1 MTTAKTISSVNVA
14 LGLDYS
20 KFKGGVAQS
29 KSEFY
34 TLQKILQESTPD
46 IDRYNYALTLLA
58 KAEKEH
64 VMTAQQAER
73 AFESLQKTYKRGAY
87 AVTELTL
94 AHEQYI
100 ADLKRATAIADRHD
114 NERRMANYR
123 AEMEEVQRLVR
134 IGKLTERAAQSH
146 LDAYKRTLP
155 GYTDWAA
162 KRDKIIAS
170 RQADSTMHAE
180 AVATERLNRK
190 RQAMLMVREAELSLL
205 TSGQQH
211 LRNLAEITL
220 AAERAGTSQERLAA
234 IIGGLQDAY
243 DKPGREMQ
251 AAQQQAQ
258 QQAHA
263 EAVLTQRL
271 DRKRQALTTLR
282 DAELSLLTPGQ
293 RHLRNLAEI
302 TLAAERAG
310 TSQARLAAIIRGL
323 QDAYDKPGR
332 EMQAAQQQA
341 QQQAHAEAVLTQ
353 RLDRKRQALTTLRD
367 AELSLLT
374 PGQRHLRN
382 LAEITIAAER
392 AGTSQARLAAIL
404 NGLNAQYAAST
415 GNRIQQLDKE
425 VMTLHEVHSARIKEL
440 DDLRAAGLSSQ
451 TYWRQVGR
459 MNLELAKQ
467 AGIIGGGKGVASG
480 GIGQSL
486 TSALGM
492 LGLKYYA
499 VSQAMSIASA
509 GIRTALDFD
518 RQVVAFA
525 SITGSIDE
533 SNAMMQKFLD
543 LSARAPLS
551 ITAMQGMARTMLSF
565 GSSARDATQGVEM
578 IAKITGGDEMRSQ
591 NMALA
596 FAQIRGQGK
605 LMGQELRQMIDAG
618 FNPLEQ
624 ISKATGKSMG
634 ELREIMEKG
643 GISFGMVRQAMT
655 EVTSGGGRF
664 ANLLNDISGTM
675 SGKMQAATAD
685 LNKTFIELT
694 DGMQYD
700 FANAVDLVSGTIKA
714 VVIPVFYTLKNW
726 LVGIPALIY
735 EVGDAVADSIPG
747 VIKWAQEW
755 GSYFYSFIKPHID
768 YINELKHAQSLLNA
782 PTKSPEETAAEK
794 AKNEYDALNTAIEDS
809 GEAFKGASDEIT
821 SRFQEALR
829 ASGKYTEM
837 QLKIAEIESSG
848 IKMTKVH
855 KEALL
860 QQEKTVQA
868 FVDKV
873 QQAQK
878 ELESIAEKQ
887 KGMQDMYKKLLP
899 ETVIED
905 RVDQA
910 IEQIKMLE
918 NQFGLENLGID
929 MADITRVMQE
939 ATGSKQKQEEISTR
953 LGDAVQAGS
962 SEAIRKLY
970 DVQVKQDPTVAL
982 ENINA
987 TQRQQLELW
996 QQKLGGTLVLSPA
1009 TP

>member
-34 TLQKILQESTPD
+34 TLQKIIQESTPD
-46 IDRYNYALTLLA
+46 VDRYNYALTLLA

-87 AVTELTL
+87 AVTELTR

-123 AEMEEVQRLVR
+123 AEREEVQRLVR
-134 IGKLTERAAQSH
+134 IGKLTEQAAQSH
-146 LDAYKRTLP
+146 LDAYKKTLP

-170 RQADSTMHAE
+170 RKTEGEKFLADAQAALTAKIEKRRSASE
-180 AVATERLNRK
+180 SLRATEMSLMSAEEKHRVLLSQIAA
-190 RQAMLMVREAELSLL
+190 QA
-205 TSGQQH
+205 Q
-211 LRNLAEITL
+211 I
-220 AAERAGTSQERLAA
+220 AGTSQERLAR
-234 IIGGLQDAY
+234 IT
-243 DKPGREMQ
+243 
-251 AAQQQAQ
+251 AA
-258 QQAHA
+258 
-263 EAVLTQRL
+263 
-271 DRKRQALTTLR
+271 
-282 DAELSLLTPGQ
+282 
-293 RHLRNLAEI
+293 
-302 TLAAERAG
+302 
-310 TSQARLAAIIRGL
+310 
-323 QDAYDKPGR
+323 
-332 EMQAAQQQA
+332 
-341 QQQAHAEAVLTQ
+341 
-353 RLDRKRQALTTLRD
+353 
-367 AELSLLT
+367 
-374 PGQRHLRN
+374 
-382 LAEITIAAER
+382 
-392 AGTSQARLAAIL
+392 
-404 NGLNAQYAAST
+404 LNAQYNAPT
-415 GNRIQQLDKE
+415 KNRIQELDKE
-425 VMTLHEVHSARIKEL
+425 VMTLHELHAAR
-440 DDLRAAGLSSQ
+440 LREMDALRKAGLSAE

-700 FANAVDLVSGTIKA
+700 FANAVDFLSGTIKA

-939 ATGSKQKQEEISTR
+939 ATGSKQKQEEISMR